1 MTKKIYLLLGFFWTA
16 LAFAQTHTHQTQEVQ
31 VGSLIHGTLL
41 TPDQVEKP
49 PLAIIIAGSGPT
61 DRNGNQPMIQNNS
74 LKYLAEALTNKGV
87 ATYRFDKRILTQMKA
102 GTLREEDLSFDDF
115 VTDVR
120 NIVAHF
126 KNEFSKIYLI
136 GHSQGSLVGMLAA
149 QENVTG
155 FVSISGPAQSI
166 DQVLQKQIGQQ
177 APFLVEEMRVNF
189 AKLRDNKPIEQVNP
203 NLYSIFKPSV
213 QNFMRSWM
221 VYNPTEEIAKLHI
234 PVLIISGENDLQ
246 VPMADGDL
254 LYGANQNA
262 EWVLISGMNH
272 VLKIVSEAYGENIQS
287 YNKTDLPISEDLVSE
302 IIAFIQKQS

>member
-16 LAFAQTHTHQTQEVQ
+16 LAVAQTNNYQTLEVQ
-31 VGSLIHGTLL
+31 VGNLIHGTLL
-41 TPDQVEKP
+41 TPNEIEKP
-49 PLAIIIAGSGPT
+49 PLAIIIAGSGPI

-74 LKYLAEALTNKGV
+74 LKYLAEALTAKGV
-87 ATYRFDKRILTQMKA
+87 ATYRFDKRIFTQMKA

-120 NIVAHF
+120 DIIAHF
-126 KNEFSKIYLI
+126 KNDFSKIYLI

-149 QENVTG
+149 QEDVTG

-177 APFLVEEMRVNF
+177 APFLVEEMRKNF
-189 AKLRDNKPIEQVNP
+189 AKLRDNQPIEQVNP

-221 VYNPTEEIAKLHI
+221 VYNPTEEIAKLQI
-234 PVLIISGENDLQ
+234 PVLIVSGENDLQ
-246 VPMADGDL
+246 VPMADGDV

-272 VLKIVSEAYGENIQS
+272 VLKIVSEEYGENIQS
-287 YNKTDLPISEDLVSE
+287 YNKTDLPVSEDLVSE